1 MINILAFFPGEG
13 RMADILSFTV
23 RTGPILYMPTHR
35 CLSSCH
41 IALRLAQQ
49 NKRLN
54 HPYKIFKKRRCVFYL
69 MSTVLWILIAVAAI
83 IIGFVLGIL
92 YRKTVGEREI
102 ISAEE
107 EAKRIINESIKS
119 AESRKKE
126 ALLEAKEE
134 IHRSRSEYER
144 EEKERRSELKKQE
157 HRLQQKEEALD
168 RKTDA
173 IEKKTDTLN
182 SKIAAVEQQQQEVAS
197 LKRSQLEMLEKIS
210 GFSIE
215 DAKAYLISSVKDEC
229 THEMAVKIKEIEQ
242 QAKDEADERAREI
255 ITTAI
260 QRCAADHSSEITISV
275 VALPNDE
282 MKGRIIGREGRN
294 IRSLETLTGCD
305 LIIDDTPEA
314 ITVSGFD
321 PVRREVA
328 RLALEKLIQDGRI
341 HPARIEDM
349 VAKAQREVNATIKSE
364 GERAMLETGI
374 HNLNPEIVKMLGRM
388 RYRTSYGQN
397 VLNHSIEV
405 SHIAGLL
412 ASELGVDVTTAKRA
426 GLLHDI
432 GKSIDHEVEG
442 SHVTIGVDILRK
454 YKENEEVIHA
464 VEAHHGDVEPHT
476 VIAVLVQAAD
486 AISASRPGARRENI
500 ENYVKRLEK
509 LEEISR
515 SFPGIAS
522 SYAIQAGREIRIM
535 VKPEEVSEDQMILLA
550 RDIAKKIESEM
561 TYPGQIK
568 VHVLRETKAVDYAK

>member
-1 MINILAFFPGEG
+1 
-13 RMADILSFTV
+13 
-23 RTGPILYMPTHR
+23 
-35 CLSSCH
+35 
-41 IALRLAQQ
+41 
-49 NKRLN
+49 
-54 HPYKIFKKRRCVFYL
+54 
-69 MSTVLWILIAVAAI
+69 
-83 IIGFVLGIL
+83 
-92 YRKTVGEREI
+92 
-102 ISAEE
+102 
-107 EAKRIINESIKS
+107 
-119 AESRKKE
+119 
-126 ALLEAKEE
+126 
-134 IHRSRSEYER
+134 
-144 EEKERRSELKKQE
+144 
-157 HRLQQKEEALD
+157 
-168 RKTDA
+168 
-173 IEKKTDTLN
+173 
-182 SKIAAVEQQQQEVAS
+182 
-197 LKRSQLEMLEKIS
+197 
-210 GFSIE
+210 
-215 DAKAYLISSVKDEC
+215 
-229 THEMAVKIKEIEQ
+229 
-242 QAKDEADERAREI
+242 
-255 ITTAI
+255 
-260 QRCAADHSSEITISV
+260 
-275 VALPNDE
+275 

-294 IRSLETLTGCD
+294 IRTLETMTGVE

-314 ITVSGFD
+314 VVLSSFD

-341 HPARIEDM
+341 HPARIEEM
-349 VAKAQREVNATIKSE
+349 VAKAQREVNATIKAE

-374 HNLNPEIVKMLGRM
+374 HSLNPEIVKLLGRM

-412 ASELGVDVTTAKRA
+412 ASELGVDVNTAKRA

-454 YKENEEVIHA
+454 YKENEDVIHA
-464 VEAHHGDVEPHT
+464 VEAHHNDVEPHT
-476 VIAVLVQAAD
+476 VVACLVQAAD

-535 VKPEEVSEDQMILLA
+535 VKPEEVSEDQMVLLA
-550 RDIAKKIESEM
+550 REIAKKIESEM